1 MREAWLLLHIV
12 AVAIWVGGMFF
23 AHHCLRPAAA
33 ALDPPPRLT
42 LMSAVLARFF
52 AVLRL
57 VIAALWVS
65 GLAMLLAVGF
75 AHAPLGWHLMLGL
88 GAVMTVIFALIA
100 WRLHPRLA
108 AAVVSQRWAEG
119 AAALADIRRWVAIN
133 LVLGMVT
140 IAVATIGRWL
150 G

>member
-23 AHHCLRPAAA
+23 AHYCLRPAAA

-52 AVLRL
+52 AALYL
-57 VIAALWVS
+57 AIAVLWVS
-65 GLAMLLAVGF
+65 GLAMLIGVGF
-75 AHAPLGWHLMLGL
+75 AHAPLAWHLMLGL
-88 GAVMTVIFALIA
+88 GVLMTVIFAMIA
-100 WRLHPRLA
+100 RRLHPRLA
-108 AAVVSQRWAEG
+108 AAVAGQRWAEG
-119 AAALADIRRWVAIN
+119 AAALADIRRWVATN
-133 LVLGMVT
+133 LALGMVT
-140 IAVATIGRWL
+140 IAVATVGRWL